1 LKLNYMPLSY
11 QWFKEGIAIEM
22 SKYFKMNENKT
33 KQKNIQNLWNEVEA
47 VLRGK
52 SIALNI

>member
-1 LKLNYMPLSY
+1 MPLSY